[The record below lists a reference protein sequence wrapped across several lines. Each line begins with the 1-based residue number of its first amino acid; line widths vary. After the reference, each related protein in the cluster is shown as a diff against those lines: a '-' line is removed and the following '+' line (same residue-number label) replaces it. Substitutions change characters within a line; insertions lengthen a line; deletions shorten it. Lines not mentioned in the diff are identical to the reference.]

1 MSIIGV
7 SDYVWTTFRH
17 AALCAGVSYSRNLND
32 PRAAALTAIIEVALN
47 SILAS
52 LYTSKTGK
60 KITVSVADL
69 LGADPVSIKEF
80 CLLSLSPN
88 FVSAQLSRHLGYN
101 IKITNYMIV
110 SELCKL
116 GYSTVS
122 LGLLMAKHNRAH
134 DQILDG

>member
-7 SDYVWTTFRH
+7 KDYVWTTFRH
-17 AALCAGVSYSRNLND
+17 SALCAVVSNSWKLND
-32 PRAAALTAIIEVALN
+32 PRAAALTAAIEVALN
-47 SILAS
+47 SIVAS
-52 LYTSKTGK
+52 LYSSKTGK
-60 KITVSVADL
+60 KITADVADVL
-69 LGADPVSIKEF
+69 VAGPDCVKEF

-88 FVSAQLSRHLGYN
+88 FVSAQLSRQLGYN

-134 DQILDG
+134 DQIVDG